1 MNQHS
6 STLMIVMKFIND
18 LLVIS
23 RNTLESPGFKVI

>member
-6 STLMIVMKFIND
+6 STLMMVIQISND

-23 RNTLESPGFKVI
+23 RNTLESPELNVI